1 MRKFYKPWNV
11 SLVVMLMIVSSQ
23 LFAQSL
29 RISGSVKD
37 ESGQPVPGVNIL
49 EKGTTNGT
57 VADVEGNY
65 TINVSQPSA
74 TLVFSFIGYKTLE
87 VPVDSR
93 SQIDALMVTDVTS
106 LEEVVVT
113 GYSSEKKGDIIGSV
127 ASVKTSDL
135 LATPSANLQAQLQ
148 GRAAGVTVSGSGEP
162 GAGAKVRIRGFASF
176 GNNDPLYVVDGTP
189 TENPSYINPQDIES
203 LQVLKDA
210 TAASIYGS
218 RAANGVVI
226 ITTKKGKAGSTK
238 VTVDSYYGSQFIPE
252 STFPKMANPQQYG
265 DYLRRS
271 WQNSGVT
278 TIPTDKV
285 YGSVDNP
292 TLPEYVAVNAS
303 GTVFRG
309 IESDPAMNPSL
320 YNVNPNAPRGGA
332 NFYQIAR
339 LPQGQGTNWFKEVTQ
354 AAPIQSHQLT
364 VAGGTDK
371 GNYSVGLNYF
381 DQDGTIKYNSFKR
394 YTLRVNTMF
403 KPREFLR
410 FGENIQ
416 ISFEDRVGGDQK
428 GEGGGWAQSYRVP
441 SYIPVYDIRGNFAG
455 SRISGGNG
463 SNPLANLFRGKD
475 NINNTYRIFGNAFG
489 EVDILK
495 SLTFRTSF
503 GIDYRDNPLRSFAY
517 QFYENQE
524 GGDGNSYTERNE
536 RDLTWT
542 WTNTLQFNKTFAEI
556 HQVKV
561 LAGSEAISYDGS
573 MMSVFR
579 TNYDFNDPKF
589 MSLRTSN
596 NPTPIVDSYQNNST
610 LYSLFTRID
619 YSLMDKY
626 LFNAT
631 VRRDVSSKFGPNA
644 RIATFPAVG
653 FGWRLS
659 KEKFLSNV
667 SWISDLKLRGGWGQM
682 GSQKNVD
689 AQNQYTVY
697 GSVNGTS
704 WYGLNGSAPS
714 VGYRLLREGNL
725 NTRWETTETT
735 NFGLDASL
743 FDGKI
748 DFTVEYFNTE
758 TKDLLVDQPIIG
770 AIQPLRTLPK
780 VNIGTMRNRGID
792 LTLTNRGEFGNGI
805 RYNATAT
812 FTHYTN
818 ELTKFNGVEG
828 AFISRGAGRLNDVA
842 RVQVGNP
849 LSSFF
854 GYQRDGFFQSTG
866 ELSEGP
872 TQPYATVGS
881 WRFKDISGP
890 NGVPDGRIDDKDR
903 TYLGSPIPVFQM
915 GINLSLAYKNFDFT
929 AFFFWNYGNKIYN
942 YTKWWTDLRGF
953 VGGIS
958 ERVVTDSWTPEN
970 RNATLPILNNLDSYA
985 ASVSSDFYIESG
997 SYFRARTVQLGYKL
1011 PQSFLSKYKIEGLR
1025 IYAQGQNL
1033 FTITKYSGP
1042 DPDINIQGDDLS
1054 MGIDSSGFPNSRQFI
1069 FGLNLTF

>member
-113 GYSSEKKGDIIGSV
+113 GYSTEKKGDIIGSV

-339 LPQGQGTNWFKEVTQ
+339 LPQGQGTNWFKEV
-354 AAPIQSHQLT
+354 I
-364 VAGGTDK
+364 
-371 GNYSVGLNYF
+371 
-381 DQDGTIKYNSFKR
+381 
-394 YTLRVNTMF
+394 
-403 KPREFLR
+403 
-410 FGENIQ
+410 
-416 ISFEDRVGGDQK
+416 
-428 GEGGGWAQSYRVP
+428 
-441 SYIPVYDIRGNFAG
+441 
-455 SRISGGNG
+455 
-463 SNPLANLFRGKD
+463 NL
-475 NINNTYRIFGNAFG
+475 
-489 EVDILK
+489 
-495 SLTFRTSF
+495 
-503 GIDYRDNPLRSFAY
+503 P
-517 QFYENQE
+517 
-524 GGDGNSYTERNE
+524 
-536 RDLTWT
+536 
-542 WTNTLQFNKTFAEI
+542 
-556 HQVKV
+556 
-561 LAGSEAISYDGS
+561 
-573 MMSVFR
+573 
-579 TNYDFNDPKF
+579 
-589 MSLRTSN
+589 
-596 NPTPIVDSYQNNST
+596 
-610 LYSLFTRID
+610 
-619 YSLMDKY
+619 
-626 LFNAT
+626 
-631 VRRDVSSKFGPNA
+631 
-644 RIATFPAVG
+644 
-653 FGWRLS
+653 
-659 KEKFLSNV
+659 
-667 SWISDLKLRGGWGQM
+667 
-682 GSQKNVD
+682 
-689 AQNQYTVY
+689 
-697 GSVNGTS
+697 
-704 WYGLNGSAPS
+704 
-714 VGYRLLREGNL
+714 
-725 NTRWETTETT
+725 
-735 NFGLDASL
+735 
-743 FDGKI
+743 
-748 DFTVEYFNTE
+748 
-758 TKDLLVDQPIIG
+758 LLVEPIRETI
-770 AIQPLRTLPK
+770 
-780 VNIGTMRNRGID
+780 
-792 LTLTNRGEFGNGI
+792 
-805 RYNATAT
+805 
-812 FTHYTN
+812 
-818 ELTKFNGVEG
+818 
-828 AFISRGAGRLNDVA
+828 
-842 RVQVGNP
+842 
-849 LSSFF
+849 LS
-854 GYQRDGFFQSTG
+854 G
-866 ELSEGP
+866 
-872 TQPYATVGS
+872 
-881 WRFKDISGP
+881 
-890 NGVPDGRIDDKDR
+890 
-903 TYLGSPIPVFQM
+903 
-915 GINLSLAYKNFDFT
+915 
-929 AFFFWNYGNKIYN
+929 
-942 YTKWWTDLRGF
+942 
-953 VGGIS
+953 
-958 ERVVTDSWTPEN
+958 
-970 RNATLPILNNLDSYA
+970 
-985 ASVSSDFYIESG
+985 
-997 SYFRARTVQLGYKL
+997 
-1011 PQSFLSKYKIEGLR
+1011 
-1025 IYAQGQNL
+1025 
-1033 FTITKYSGP
+1033 
-1042 DPDINIQGDDLS
+1042 
-1054 MGIDSSGFPNSRQFI
+1054 
-1069 FGLNLTF
+1069 